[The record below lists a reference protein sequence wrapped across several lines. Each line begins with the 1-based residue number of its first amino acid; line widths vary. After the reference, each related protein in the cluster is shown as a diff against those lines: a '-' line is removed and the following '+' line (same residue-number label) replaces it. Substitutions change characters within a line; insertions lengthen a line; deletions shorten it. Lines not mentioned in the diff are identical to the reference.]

1 MADSAKLTLGEQ
13 ELELPIIV
21 GSEQERGLDI
31 SKLRGSTGTIT
42 LDEGY
47 VNTGST
53 RSAIT
58 FLNGE
63 QGILRYCG
71 YAIDDIAEKCDFI
84 DTCYLLL
91 NGELPDEQQRES
103 FRSGIIAEM
112 AIPSGVQDLI
122 RSFPT
127 SAHPMAI
134 VSAAIQ
140 ALSTHR
146 ADQMDPLD
154 ADQVASAT
162 QGLIAAL
169 PAIAAYSHRHTVGQS
184 FIAPNPEL
192 GYVENFLTMMF
203 AGEDG
208 EYEIDQDFV
217 DAMNLLLIVHADHE
231 QNCST
236 STVRMIGSANSNLYA
251 SIVGGICALWGP
263 LHGGA
268 NEACVKMLQMIG
280 DDNNDVAKYVAKAQD
295 KQDNF
300 RLMGFGHR
308 VYKNYDPRATIIKKA
323 CDVLL
328 EKLDLD
334 DPLFEIAQSLEKVAL
349 EDAYFVDRKLYPNVD
364 FYSGVIYRAIGI
376 PVEMF
381 TVLFSMGRLPGW
393 LAHWQEMHASPGNR
407 ICRPRQIYTG
417 ATAREIQ

>member
-1 MADSAKLTLGEQ
+1 MSDTAKLTLGEQ

-31 SKLRGSTGTIT
+31 SKLRATTGAIT
-42 LDEGY
+42 LDEGF

-53 RSAIT
+53 ESGIT

-71 YAIDDIAEKCDFI
+71 YAIEDIAEKCDFI

-112 AIPSGVQDLI
+112 AIPTGVQDLI

-134 VSAAIQ
+134 ISAAIQ
-140 ALSTHR
+140 ALSAHR

-154 ADQVASAT
+154 ANQVASAT

-169 PAIAAYSHRHTVGQS
+169 PTIAAYGHRHTSGQT

-203 AGEDG
+203 GDENG

-236 STVRMIGSANSNLYA
+236 STVRMIGSANSNLSA

-268 NEACVKMLQMIG
+268 NEACVKMLKMIA
-280 DDNNDVAKYVAKAQD
+280 DDDNDVAKYVAKAQT
-295 KQDNF
+295 KEDNF

-308 VYKNYDPRATIIKKA
+308 VYKNHDPRATIIKKA

-328 EKLDLD
+328 EKLDLN

-349 EDAYFVDRKLYPNVD
+349 EDPYFIDRKLYPNVD

-381 TVLFSMGRLPGW
+381 TVLFSIGRLPGW
-393 LAHWQEMHASPGNR
+393 LAHWQEMHASPGKR

-417 ATAREIQ
+417 PTAREIQ

>member
-1 MADSAKLTLGEQ
+1 MSDTAKLTLDEQ

-31 SKLRGSTGTIT
+31 SKLRGATGAIT
-42 LDEGY
+42 LDEGF

-53 RSAIT
+53 QSGIT

-71 YAIDDIAEKCDFI
+71 YAIEDIAEKCDFI

-91 NGELPDEQQRES
+91 HGELPNEQQRES

-134 VSAAIQ
+134 ISAAIQ

-169 PAIAAYSHRHTVGQS
+169 PTIAAYSHRHTAGQT

-203 AGEDG
+203 ADENG

-236 STVRMIGSANSNLYA
+236 STVRMVGSANSN
-251 SIVGGICALWGP
+251 P
-263 LHGGA
+263 
-268 NEACVKMLQMIG
+268 
-280 DDNNDVAKYVAKAQD
+280 
-295 KQDNF
+295 
-300 RLMGFGHR
+300 
-308 VYKNYDPRATIIKKA
+308 
-323 CDVLL
+323 
-328 EKLDLD
+328 
-334 DPLFEIAQSLEKVAL
+334 
-349 EDAYFVDRKLYPNVD
+349 
-364 FYSGVIYRAIGI
+364 
-376 PVEMF
+376 
-381 TVLFSMGRLPGW
+381 
-393 LAHWQEMHASPGNR
+393 
-407 ICRPRQIYTG
+407 
-417 ATAREIQ
+417 

>member
-1 MADSAKLTLGEQ
+1 MSDIAKLTLGEH
-13 ELELPIIV
+13 ELDLPIIV
-21 GSEQERGLDI
+21 GSEQEHGLDI
-31 SKLRGSTGTIT
+31 SKLRATTGAIT
-42 LDEGY
+42 LDEGF

-53 RSAIT
+53 QSGIT

-71 YAIDDIAEKCDFI
+71 YAIEDIAEKCDFI

-103 FRSGIIAEM
+103 FRNGIIAEM

-127 SAHPMAI
+127 SAHPMAMI
-134 VSAAIQ
+134 SAAIQ
-140 ALSTHR
+140 SLSTHR

-162 QGLIAAL
+162 RGLIAAL
-169 PAIAAYSHRHTVGQS
+169 PTIAAYSHRHTTGQS

-203 AGEDG
+203 ADENG

-217 DAMNLLLIVHADHE
+217 NAVSLLLIVHADHE

-236 STVRMIGSANSNLYA
+236 STVRMVGSANSNLYA

-268 NEACVKMLQMIG
+268 NEACVKMLKMIG

-295 KQDNF
+295 KEDNF

-308 VYKNYDPRATIIKKA
+308 VYKNYDPRAKIIKKA

-349 EDAYFVDRKLYPNVD
+349 EDSYFVDRKLYPNVD

-393 LAHWQEMHASPGNR
+393 LAHWQEMHASPSKR
-407 ICRPRQIYTG
+407 ICRPRQVYTG
-417 ATAREIQ
+417 ATAREI